1 MPTQTKS
8 KYVKHTLAFGTKDFV
23 HTNLKKNTCKT
34 VYKIQCLKNGL

>member
-23 HTNLKKNTCKT
+23 HTNLEKKYVQNS
-34 VYKIQCLKNGL
+34 L